1 MAFCG
6 IEGVEQEADGVPGRK
21 GRCEE
26 LLNIGEEQLSV
37 HRAIDHAGRIDPV
50 VAQAGDEGGGLPVI
64 VRHGHR
70 QPLAALRPAM
80 TPGHVGGGTRLGDEH
95 QPFRVQ
101 LALALAPGLPRG
113 GDIGPFLLGGM
124 CSLFYASGRKP

>member
-1 MAFCG
+1 
-6 IEGVEQEADGVPGRK
+6 
-21 GRCEE
+21 
-26 LLNIGEEQLSV
+26 
-37 HRAIDHAGRIDPV
+37 
-50 VAQAGDEGGGLPVI
+50 
-64 VRHGHR
+64 
-70 QPLAALRPAM
+70 M

-124 CSLFYASGRKP
+124 CSLFLRVRPQALR